1 MMWLIELRSCVWACV
16 KAALTLAFWP
26 LERTT
31 WQVAPLQA
39 PPKPEKE
46 NPAAGEALRSTAV
59 PGAKPAAQL
68 VGQLIPAGVLV
79 TVPLPETATVN

>member
-31 WQVAPLQA
+31 WQVAPLQT

-46 NPAAGEALRSTAV
+46 KPVAGVALRSTAV
-59 PGAKPAAQL
+59 PGAKLAAQL

-79 TVPLPETATVN
+79 TVPLPETCTVN